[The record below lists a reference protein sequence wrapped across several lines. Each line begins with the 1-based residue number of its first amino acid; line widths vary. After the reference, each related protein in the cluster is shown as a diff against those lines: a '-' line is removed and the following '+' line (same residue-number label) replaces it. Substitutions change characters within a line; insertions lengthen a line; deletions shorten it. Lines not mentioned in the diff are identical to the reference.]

1 MADNNVLPLISLVLR
16 VGSTGPSVAR
26 VQALLKDKGYKIEE
40 DLGYFGYATD
50 DAVRSF
56 QEKSGLK
63 ADGIVTPDVW
73 RALES
78 KPEVEAAA
86 AQAMAVAHAAS
97 QVQVQDAPVQE
108 TSGAL
113 STSVQPEGLGQAQPS
128 GFGKLLVYGGLALL
142 GIAAIRSWMGG
153 PPPLDFDLY
162 EDDYGL
168 PPESPE
174 SEDSGEGGGPS
185 GTSSPLQETDI
196 VPFGGGP
203 ALTRGPG
210 GKFLPRGGK
219 RILVED

>member
-1 MADNNVLPLISLVLR
+1 MADSNVNPIISLVLR
-16 VGSTGPSVAR
+16 VGATGPSVAR
-26 VQALLKDKGYKIEE
+26 VQRLLKDKGYKIEE

-56 QEKSGLK
+56 QEKAGLR

-86 AQAMAVAHAAS
+86 AQAMAAARAS
-97 QVQVQDAPVQE
+97 VTPPAPVQEAPAPTQE

-128 GFGKLLVYGGLALL
+128 GWGKVLVYGGLALL
-142 GIAAIRSWMGG
+142 GIAAVRSWMGG

-168 PPESPE
+168 PPES
-174 SEDSGEGGGPS
+174 DSVGDDDGD
-185 GTSSPLQETDI
+185 SSPTGV

-203 ALTRGPG
+203 ALQRGPG

-219 RILVED
+219 RILVES

>member
-1 MADNNVLPLISLVLR
+1 MADNNSQPQAVISLVLR

-56 QEKSGLK
+56 QEKSGLR
-63 ADGIVTPDVW
+63 ADGVVTPDVW

-86 AQAMAVAHAAS
+86 AQAMAAARAS
-97 QVQVQDAPVQE
+97 VTPPAPVQEAPAPTQE

-128 GFGKLLVYGGLALL
+128 GWGKVLVYGGLALL
-142 GIAAIRSWMGG
+142 GIAVVRSWMGG

-168 PPESPE
+168 PPEVADADD
-174 SEDSGEGGGPS
+174 DSD
-185 GTSSPLQETDI
+185 SSDDSTGI

-203 ALTRGPG
+203 ALKRGAG